1 MPVRQLKSETFTNL
15 VTALKERTAL
25 DAVKKDA
32 TNEFNRK
39 NTVAANLFKKLLSEN
54 DFPAGTAVE
63 IDGTKFTWAV
73 SEGREIDPREWYK
86 LWQDGEIT
94 EDQYFECLAVGKTDA
109 KLVIGEDQVETIS
122 IDTKG
127 SKADIRVDATEAGT
141 RKGNQVVTPTPIQK
155 PTGVRPRPG
164 AAAPQV
170 SVQAPARKI
179 RIPAAR

>member
-73 SEGREIDPREWYK
+73 SEGREIDPRDER
-86 LWQDGEIT
+86 I
-94 EDQYFECLAVGKTDA
+94 
-109 KLVIGEDQVETIS
+109 VELER
-122 IDTKG
+122 
-127 SKADIRVDATEAGT
+127 RVDSLEGQTTSRRESARSTSAA
-141 RKGNQVVTPTPIQK
+141 RKSAPTA
-155 PTGVRPRPG
+155 G
-164 AAAPQV
+164 AAAEPER
-170 SVQAPARKI
+170 SASPDPAPG
-179 RIPAAR
+179 